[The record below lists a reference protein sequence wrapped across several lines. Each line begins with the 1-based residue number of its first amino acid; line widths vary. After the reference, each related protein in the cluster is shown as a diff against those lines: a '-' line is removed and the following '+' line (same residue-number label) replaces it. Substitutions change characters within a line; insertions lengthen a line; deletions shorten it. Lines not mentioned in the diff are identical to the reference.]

1 MCSRLFRVVVECEAS
16 GASRMQ
22 VDAYA
27 AGAPGGGPV
36 LQALAGSPRCR
47 RGSPRCGAAGLPRL
61 VHKRM
66 GMEWPAAAGV
76 VDDHGYC
83 GRGPAQVSA
92 SGVDTV
98 AFRSFGEVV
107 VF

>member
-36 LQALAGSPRCR
+36 LQAATPLVRVGCAQPAAPVWGSRAPEAGS
-47 RGSPRCGAAGLPRL
+47 
-61 VHKRM
+61 
-66 GMEWPAAAGV
+66 
-76 VDDHGYC
+76 
-83 GRGPAQVSA
+83 
-92 SGVDTV
+92 
-98 AFRSFGEVV
+98 
-107 VF
+107 

>member
-36 LQALAGSPRCR
+36 LQAATPSVRVGCS
-47 RGSPRCGAAGLPRL
+47 RCGAAGLPSM

-76 VDDHGYC
+76 VDDRGYC

-107 VF
+107 VL